1 MHIVTDLQRSQ
12 AQATSSALPAARQVL
27 QKVQKEQSEM
37 CQRHGNSQPL
47 RWTLRLPQA
56 TVEVL
61 QACR

>member
-12 AQATSSALPAARQVL
+12 AQATGSALPAARQVL

-47 RWTLRLPQA
+47 RWTLRLP
-56 TVEVL
+56 
-61 QACR
+61 